1 MSRFVFYLFIF
12 SFLNLW
18 PTFVFSAEKKL
29 CLSRFDPTQNDFNF
43 EIQPETQCKSSEK
56 EIELKKEKFGILIF
70 LPLKEVNPESRNE
83 EKYGRSDSL
92 KQ

>member
-1 MSRFVFYLFIF
+1 MSRFLFYLFVF
-12 SFLNLW
+12 SFLNLA

-43 EIQPETQCKSSEK
+43 EIQTETQCKSSEK

-70 LPLKEVNPESRNE
+70 LPLKEANPESRNE
-83 EKYGRSDSL
+83 EKYGRPDSS